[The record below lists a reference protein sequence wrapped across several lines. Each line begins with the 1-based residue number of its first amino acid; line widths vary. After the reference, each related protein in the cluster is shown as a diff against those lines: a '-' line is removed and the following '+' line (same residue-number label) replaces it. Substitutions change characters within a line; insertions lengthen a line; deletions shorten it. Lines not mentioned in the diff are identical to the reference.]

1 MKLTHTSKWVASTL
15 LAASL
20 AGSAIA
26 SPVSSANPEPGP
38 VACNLE
44 NGLPA
49 SVTGAYDVA
58 NACLT
63 SAPEGVSVRTDL
75 LADLKALSQRHRARF
90 GLDDLSGRAALDA
103 AATVHAIDMAAR
115 GYAAHED
122 LEGRG
127 HLYRMRL
134 LDRTSLIA
142 STGAN
147 IVVVPAD
154 GADAA
159 EIFRTIASDEINAEN
174 MVRDGFTDFG
184 VGVAEANGMLY
195 VVQVF
200 ARVDGELSQG
210 LPLTLNG
217 QTRLDLNLVADT
229 LAFEDW
235 RLTGLSGS
243 SIAYGINPVIAERDA
258 TEAAFL
264 EVSVTNGLDTY
275 VLKGPA
281 TGE

>member
-1 MKLTHTSKWVASTL
+1 MKLTHKAKWMASAV

-26 SPVSSANPEPGP
+26 SPASSANSQPGP
-38 VACNLE
+38 VACDLE
-44 NGLPA
+44 DGLPA
-49 SVTGAYDVA
+49 SVSGAYDVA
-58 NACLT
+58 TACLA

-75 LADLKALSQRHRARF
+75 LADLKALSQRHRARY
-90 GLDDLSGRAALDA
+90 GLADLSERPALDA
-103 AATVHAIDMAAR
+103 AATVHAIDMASR

-142 STGAN
+142 SSGAN

-184 VGVAEANGMLY
+184 IGVAEAGGMLY

-200 ARVDGELSQG
+200 ARVDGELSEG
-210 LPLTLNG
+210 LPLALNG

-235 RLTGLSGS
+235 RLTGLSGG
-243 SIAYGINPVIAERDA
+243 SIAYGINPVIADRD
-258 TEAAFL
+258 TREAAFL
-264 EVSVTNGLDTY
+264 EVSVTDGLDTY
-275 VLKGPA
+275 VLKGPV